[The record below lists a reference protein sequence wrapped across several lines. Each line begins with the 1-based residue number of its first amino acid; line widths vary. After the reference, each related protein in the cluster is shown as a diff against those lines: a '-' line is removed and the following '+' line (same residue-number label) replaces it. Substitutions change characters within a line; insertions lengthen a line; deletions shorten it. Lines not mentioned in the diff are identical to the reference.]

1 MLGIVS
7 LRLRGIL
14 SFLYCLCIL
23 CMGNVALAQNVDV
36 VSPLVEE
43 SEAADTLLPPS
54 KFKRFVSKVSDL
66 HFLMVPSIS
75 VTPETSWSFGVA
87 GAYYFTAK
95 GQNKLS
101 DIGFDGA
108 YTLNHQWNVNVN
120 STVFFGGNNRWQLW
134 TRVGYRNFPD
144 YYYGIG
150 NKKDKLLSSPVRYD
164 SDNAY
169 LTLQPQYYVDRH
181 WSVGGNLVM
190 YYDNAH
196 TGIPLSDYGLDH
208 VYGLNE
214 QLLMM
219 GFGFIASYDSRNE
232 IYYPSG
238 GLFAKAV
245 LTYYESLL
253 NPQYRM
259 GKLSLDFRHYLT
271 LYRQLVFAYQ
281 FRSEMTFGRAVPYQ
295 MRAVLGGMDLVR
307 GVRRGMFSDDAY
319 LALQAEL
326 RFPVWRIISGTVF
339 AGVGD
344 VYNFSDWI
352 WVMPKIGYGVG
363 LRCAINKSKVNIR
376 FDVARNNVNTSWKKD
391 GWNFYLTVKE
401 AF

>member
-1 MLGIVS
+1 MS
-7 LRLRGIL
+7 LRFRDIL
-14 SFLYCLCIL
+14 SFLCCLCIL
-23 CMGNVALAQNVDV
+23 CIGNVVYAQN
-36 VSPLVEE
+36 SNETQSLLETP
-43 SEAADTLLPPS
+43 ATADTITPPS
-54 KFKRFVSKVSDL
+54 GFKRFVSKLSDL

-108 YTLNHQWNVNVN
+108 YTLNRQWNININ

-150 NKKDKLLSSPVRYD
+150 NKKAKLLPSPVRYN

-169 LTLQPQYYVDRH
+169 LTLQPQYYVNRH

-190 YYDNAH
+190 YYDNAR
-196 TGIPLSDYGLDH
+196 TDFPVSNYGLGS

-219 GFGFIASYDSRNE
+219 GLGFIASYDSRNE
-232 IYYPSG
+232 IYYPSE
-238 GLFAKAV
+238 GLFAKAI

-271 LYRQLVFAYQ
+271 LYKQLLFVYQ
-281 FRSEMTFGRAVPYQ
+281 FRSEMTFGRAIPYQ

-307 GVRRGMFSDDAY
+307 GIRRGMFSDDAY

-326 RFPVWRIISGTVF
+326 RFPIWRMFSGTVF
-339 AGVGD
+339 AGIGD

-376 FDVARNNVNTSWKKD
+376 FDVARNNVNTSWKND

>member
-1 MLGIVS
+1 MS
-7 LRLRGIL
+7 LRSQDIL
-14 SFLYCLCIL
+14 PFLCCLCIL
-23 CMGNVALAQNVDV
+23 CIGNVGYAQNGD
-36 VSPLVEE
+36 
-43 SEAADTLLPPS
+43 EAQHLLETPETADTITPPS
-54 KFKRFVSKVSDL
+54 KFKRFVGKLSDL

-108 YTLNHQWNVNVN
+108 YTLNHQWNINVN

-150 NKKDKLLSSPVRYD
+150 NKKTKLLPEPVRYN

-181 WSVGGNLVM
+181 WSIGGNLVM
-190 YYDNAH
+190 YYDNAR
-196 TGIPLSDYGLDH
+196 TVFPVSNYGLGS

-219 GFGFIASYDSRNE
+219 GLGFIASYDSRDE
-232 IYYPSG
+232 IYYPAE
-238 GLFAKAV
+238 GLFAKAI

-259 GKLSLDFRHYLT
+259 GKLNLDFRHYLT
-271 LYRQLVFAYQ
+271 LYRQLLFVCQ
-281 FRSEMTFGRAVPYQ
+281 FRSEMTFGRAIPYQ

-307 GVRRGMFSDDAY
+307 GIRRGMFSDDAY

-326 RFPVWRIISGTVF
+326 RFPIWRIFSGTVF
-339 AGVGD
+339 AGIGD
-344 VYNFSDWI
+344 VYNFSDWK

-391 GWNFYLTVKE
+391 GWSFYLTVKE

>member
-1 MLGIVS
+1 MS
-7 LRLRGIL
+7 LRFRDIL
-14 SFLYCLCIL
+14 SFLCCLCIL
-23 CMGNVALAQNVDV
+23 CIGNVVYAQN
-36 VSPLVEE
+36 SNEAQPLLGT
-43 SEAADTLLPPS
+43 SETADTITPPS
-54 KFKRFVSKVSDL
+54 GFKRFVSKLSDL

-95 GQNKLS
+95 GQDKLS

-108 YTLNHQWNVNVN
+108 YTLNRQWNININ

-150 NKKDKLLSSPVRYD
+150 NKKAKLLPSPVRYN

-190 YYDNAH
+190 YYDNAR
-196 TGIPLSDYGLDH
+196 TDFPVSNYGLSS

-219 GFGFIASYDSRNE
+219 GLGFIASYDSRNE
-232 IYYPSG
+232 IYYPSE
-238 GLFAKAV
+238 GLFAKAI

-271 LYRQLVFAYQ
+271 LYKQLLFVYQ
-281 FRSEMTFGRAVPYQ
+281 FRSEMTFGRAIPYQ

-307 GVRRGMFSDDAY
+307 GIRRGMFSDDAY

-326 RFPVWRIISGTVF
+326 RFPIWRMFSGTVF
-339 AGVGD
+339 AGIGD

-352 WVMPKIGYGVG
+352 WVMPKIGYGAG
-363 LRCAINKSKVNIR
+363 LRFAINKSKVNIR